1 MEIVYRKVYD
11 VSVHNG
17 LIDWDQIRADGVDFV
32 MIRAGYGRNNIDE
45 RFVDNASACVRL
57 GIPFGV
63 YWFSYGY
70 TAAMAEQEAAC
81 VLEAVQKYRLK
92 CPVAFDLEY
101 DTVRYAAT
109 KGVTIDRAL
118 ASSMA
123 DAFCSR
129 VTRAGFE
136 AWNYANLDYVNR
148 MFDGSLLDKY
158 PLWFARYNSEPGR
171 TGMVLW
177 QHSSSG
183 RVNGI
188 SGKVDLNYGYR
199 TIESIPLPA
208 AEDTI
213 EAAAGVGNY
222 SVAKD
227 GNKYFTLNGK
237 QTNFK
242 VKEFASPDG
251 TDEVLVAQELIRFLQ
266 RIRDHFRKPL
276 IIDSGYH
283 TGTEKME
290 EGTVPGSYHDMG
302 YAADI
307 RITGVSTIKL
317 AAYAESLGITG
328 IGLYM
333 DYVHVDMRALEA
345 FWVDISGDVDTF
357 GYSNPWQKPEAGT
370 VLKIGSRGEGVKWL
384 QTELVQEGYK
394 IAVDGIYGSDT
405 EEAVWDYQ
413 KRKGLAVDGKAG
425 DVTMGRLD
433 G

>member
-70 TAAMAEQEAAC
+70 TAAMAEQEAAYA
-81 VLEAVQKYRLK
+81 VAAVQKYRLK

-123 DAFCSR
+123 DAFCGR
-129 VTRAGFE
+129 VARAGYE
-136 AWNYANLDYVNR
+136 AWNYANLDYLNR
-148 MFDGSLLDKY
+148 MFDGNLLEKY

-199 TIESIPLPA
+199 TIESVPLPS

-213 EAAAGVGNY
+213 EAEKPYGTY

-227 GNKYFTLNGK
+227 GNKYFTLDGK
-237 QTNFK
+237 RTNFK

-251 TDEVLVAQELIRFLQ
+251 TDEVIVFRDLVELLQQIRE
-266 RIRDHFRKPL
+266 HFGKPL
-276 IIDSGYH
+276 IVESAYR
-283 TGTEKME
+283 TGCSLQ
-290 EGTVPGSYHDMG
+290 EGSASDNSHSVGG
-302 YAADI
+302 AADI
-307 RITGVSTIKL
+307 RITGVSLIKL
-317 AAYAESLGITG
+317 AAYAEYLGAG
-328 IGLYM
+328 GVGLYM
-333 DYVHVDMRALEA
+333 DYVHVDGRKLKAY
-345 FWVDISGDVDTF
+345 WVDISGDVDTF
-357 GYSNPWQKPEAGT
+357 GAANPYQKPNAGT
-370 VLKIGSRGEGVKWL
+370 VLKNGSRGEGVKWL
-384 QTELVQEGYK
+384 QTELVQEDY
-394 IAVDGIYGSDT
+394 ALEVDGIFGNAT
-405 EEAVWDYQ
+405 EHAVRNYQ
-413 KRKGLAVDGKAG
+413 KRKGLTVDGKAG
-425 DVTMGRLD
+425 DVTIGRLD